1 MVNDL
6 PFPIAFS
13 YALIRA
19 ARDATARYERLLR
32 CYEAAVRYCATV
44 QLSDYLAA
52 GCPDADLNQNL
63 LSRLTRPLSLG
74 QWVELTRQVTALQ
87 LRGVFAAFMPELA
100 AFYFRPP
107 PPARPSLTDEAR
119 LFEQELLSARNDW
132 AHPDQT
138 WAADA
143 CARRFA
149 EHKPLLDRL
158 LEGLGFLA
166 RYPLYVPYRGPRPG
180 MLREAFRLMGPSEYP
195 ELETELDLPLAPAIS
210 TQLEYETTAFLVSSE
225 DRGRQLLLH
234 PLSLFANRDGVEDV
248 FLFEG
253 CEVHRGALRRV
264 TYRGHRIGQ
273 QPLAV
278 VPGSGYERLVED
290 FGAVISRLGGSPPT
304 PAPTRGPEDLAA
316 HYFAAQRA
324 AVEQHTRCFVGR
336 SDAVAALDRFLARQP
351 RGYFIVQAGPGA
363 GKTAFASHLVK
374 TREYVHH
381 FVATSGGRADHR
393 LILRSLL
400 AQLIPLAGAAP
411 RLPESLPELTKALED
426 VLARA
431 AGRGKHLVLIIDAL
445 DELPAEGGGGPE
457 VPFLVTEALPAG
469 CFVVVTARPGERLE
483 QLQTAVHGL
492 PAETYEL
499 GPLTPAETRELL
511 HARRPNIA
519 EAEVARI
526 ADAARGSPLYLK
538 AVLDELETNPRF
550 NLAELPA
557 EIDGFFRRATSTV
570 DQNPVLRDGLGFI
583 AVARQPLSLRALAQI
598 TGASQREI
606 HEHAIR
612 PIRHFLIEL
621 NGSYGLYHARFQEFV
636 RRELLYGDELAQY
649 HRRLAEWLQQPASRA
664 SDYRWG
670 SLAHH
675 LFEAGDRMNLKQLI
689 DREFLVAKLQRFGY
703 AVLEDVELLSRSLLE
718 AGDAA
723 SLERSVG
730 MVEALREVVGGDIIQ
745 DAGRA
750 IRADRLGFSR
760 GRATITP
767 PVPSFPGLDVF
778 AGILPRVEVSA
789 DFVEIVPRN
798 GNLVVAIGDAPST
811 GLKSAFVARFIANVF
826 RRAVE
831 DQGGAELLEVIRG
844 IDAMISAHPYF
855 ESVAMLGAELD
866 PAHGVIT
873 LVGAGH
879 TPPVLYSARRRA
891 CDRLPLRGVPLRMP
905 LPSADG
911 SAAPRFDQ
919 RRTEFHP
926 GDVLVLVSDGLTEG
940 HLLQGT
946 PYGYRFT
953 RLIEER
959 AGQSAGQLG
968 EAILDDWR
976 AHHREGDYADDVTVV
991 VIALP
996 GERLRSAEG

>member
-1 MVNDL
+1 MADEL

-13 YALIRA
+13 YSLIRA

-32 CYEAAVRYCATV
+32 CYEAVVRYCATV

-52 GCPDADLNQNL
+52 GCPDAELNRTL

-87 LRGVFAAFMPELA
+87 QRGVFAAFMPELA
-100 AFYFRPP
+100 GFYFK
-107 PPARPSLTDEAR
+107 ASSRPSLTDAAR
-119 LFEQELLSARNDW
+119 LFEQALLSARNDW

-138 WAADA
+138 WAPDA

-149 EHKPLLDRL
+149 EHRPLLDRL
-158 LEGLGFLA
+158 LEALGFLA
-166 RYPLYVPYRGPRPG
+166 RYTLYVPYRGPRPE
-180 MLREAFRLMGPSEYP
+180 MVREAFRLMGPSEYP
-195 ELETELDLPLAPAIS
+195 ELETELELPLTPAIS
-210 TQLEYETTAFLVSSE
+210 AHLEYETTAFLVSSE

-253 CEVHRGALRRV
+253 CELHRGALRRV
-264 TYRGHRIGQ
+264 SYRGNRIGQ

-290 FGAVISRLGGSPPT
+290 FRAVISRLGASPP
-304 PAPTRGPEDLAA
+304 AAAEEQVPEDLSA

-324 AVEQHTRCFVGR
+324 AVEEHTRRFVGR
-336 SDAVAALDRFLARQP
+336 TDAVAALDRFLARQP

-381 FVATSGGRADHR
+381 FVTMSGGRADHR

-411 RLPESLPELTKALED
+411 RLPESVPELNKMLED
-426 VLARA
+426 VLAHA
-431 AGRGKHLVLIIDAL
+431 AGRRKQLVLVVDAL
-445 DELPAEGGGGPE
+445 DELPSEGGPE
-457 VPFLVTEALPAG
+457 LPFLVTEALPAA
-469 CFVVVTARPGERLE
+469 CYVVVTARPGERLE
-483 QLQTAVHGL
+483 QLKATVAGL
-492 PAETYEL
+492 PTETYEL
-499 GPLTPAETRELL
+499 GPLTLAEARELL
-511 HARRPNIA
+511 RARRPDIGEAEIAWIA
-519 EAEVARI
+519 E
-526 ADAARGSPLYLK
+526 AARGSPLYLK
-538 AVLDELETNPRF
+538 AVLDELERNPQF
-550 NLAELPA
+550 NLAELPP
-557 EIDGFFRRATSTV
+557 EIEGFFRRATAAVAES
-570 DQNPVLRDGLGFI
+570 PILREVLGLI
-583 AVARQPLSLRALAQI
+583 AVARRPLSLRELAQI
-598 TGASQREI
+598 TGAPQREI
-606 HEHAIR
+606 HERAIR
-612 PIRHFLIEL
+612 PIRHFLVEL
-621 NGSYGLYHARFQEFV
+621 NDAYGLYHARFQDFV
-636 RRELLYGDELAQY
+636 RRELLFGDELARY
-649 HRRLAEWLQQPASRA
+649 HRRLADWLQQPACRA
-664 SDYRWG
+664 SDYRCS
-670 SLAHH
+670 SLTHH
-675 LFEAGDRMNLKQLI
+675 LFEAGDPVHLKQTI
-689 DREFLVAKLQRFGY
+689 DRDFLVTKLRRFGY

-750 IRADRLGFSR
+750 IRADRLVSSR
-760 GRATITP
+760 GRGTITP
-767 PVPSFPGLDVF
+767 PTPSVPGLDVF

-789 DFVEIVPRN
+789 DFVEIVPRD
-798 GNLVVAIGDAPST
+798 GRLVVAIGDAPST
-811 GLKSAFVARFIANVF
+811 GLKSAFVARYIANVF

-831 DQGGAELLEVIRG
+831 GPGAELLEVMDG
-844 IDAMISAHPYF
+844 LDAMISAHPYF
-855 ESVAMLGAELD
+855 ESIAMLAAELD
-866 PAHGVIT
+866 PANGVLT

-891 CDRLPLRGVPLRMP
+891 CDRLPLRGVPLRMLLPP
-905 LPSADG
+905 LPPDG
-911 SAAPRFDQ
+911 SAPQRFD
-919 RRTEFHP
+919 RRQAELHP

-953 RLIEER
+953 RLIEEG
-959 AGQSAGQLG
+959 AGQSARQLG

-996 GERLRSAEG
+996 GERLPEGQTA